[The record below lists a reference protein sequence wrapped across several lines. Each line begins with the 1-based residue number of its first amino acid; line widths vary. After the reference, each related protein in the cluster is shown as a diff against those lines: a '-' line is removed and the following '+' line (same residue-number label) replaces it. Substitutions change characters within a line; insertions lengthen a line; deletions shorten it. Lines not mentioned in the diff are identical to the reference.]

1 MQPGLTSPPPLLP
14 EILRLNARWRSTS
27 PALVSDHE
35 TLSWAEFHRR
45 TNALANSL
53 AACGLNPGDAI
64 ALVMSNSV
72 DMAVVIAAA
81 IKAGLVTAPLNTSIL
96 PSAMI
101 SMIGDAGA
109 RAVIASPVFA
119 KGLETAAAGGG
130 YELPPLRLLDR
141 GNLTGWRTLSSLIEE
156 SSSAEPDWTPHRDHP
171 LNIIYSSGT
180 TGMPKGIL
188 HTHGTRLDWAYDLAI
203 ALRYHSGAR
212 TLVTLGLY
220 SNISWVMMLCTWLC
234 GGTLFIRESFSAAD
248 MLEQT
253 ASNGITHTAMVP
265 VQYQRI
271 LDDPAFDPEKL
282 ASLQYV
288 MSCGAPLLPYTKSAW
303 LEVCPGVIE
312 LYGLTEGLITTLDP
326 EDAPGRLASVGKPV
340 AGTDIKILDD
350 NDRECPAGTSGEIV
364 GRGRIAMPGYHNRPD
379 ATAEA
384 AWIDED
390 GQAWLRTG
398 DIGQLDGDG
407 FLYIVDRKKDMIVS
421 GGQNIY
427 PRDIESVLIGH
438 DAVADVA
445 VIGVPDT
452 EWGETPIAIIIP
464 ANGHHPDAAALIGWA
479 NERLGR
485 QQRLRSAYF
494 IDELPRNANGKVMK
508 RELRERFSA
517 NCPVRL

>member
-1 MQPGLTSPPPLLP
+1 MQPGLTSPSPLLP
-14 EILRLNARWRSTS
+14 EILRLNARWRGTS

-45 TNALANSL
+45 TNALANGF
-53 AACGLNPGDAI
+53 AACGLTPGDSL

-81 IKAGLVTAPLNTSIL
+81 IKAGFVTAPLNTNIL
-96 PSAMI
+96 PSAMT
-101 SMIGDAGA
+101 SMIEDAGA
-109 RAVIASPVFA
+109 RAVIASPGFA
-119 KGLETAAAGGG
+119 EALEAAAASGGG
-130 YELPPLRLLDR
+130 ELPPLRFLDK
-141 GNLTGWRTLSSLIEE
+141 GSLSGWRTLSSLIDE
-156 SSSAEPDWTPHRDHP
+156 SDPAGPDWTPDRAHP

-188 HTHGTRLDWAYDLAI
+188 HTHGTRLDWSYDLAI

-234 GGTLFIRESFSAAD
+234 GGTLFIRESFSAED
-248 MLEQT
+248 VLEQT
-253 ASNGITHTAMVP
+253 AGNGITHTAMVP

-282 ASLQYV
+282 TSLQYV
-288 MSCGAPLLPYTKSAW
+288 MSCGAPLLAHTKSAW
-303 LEVCPGVIE
+303 LEICPGVIE

-350 NDRECPAGTSGEIV
+350 ADRECPPGTAGEIV

-398 DIGQLDGDG
+398 DIGQLDEDG

-427 PRDIESVLIGH
+427 PRDLESILIEH
-438 DAVADVA
+438 ADVADVA
-445 VIGVPDT
+445 VIGVPHP
-452 EWGETPIAIIIP
+452 EWGETPLAIIVP
-464 ANGHHPDAAALIGWA
+464 ADGHPPDAAAIIGWT
-479 NERLGR
+479 NDRLGK
-485 QQRLRSAYF
+485 QQRLRGVRF
-494 IDELPRNANGKVMK
+494 IDELPRNANGKVLK
-508 RELRERFSA
+508 RELRQRYSGKQ
-517 NCPVRL
+517 

>member
-1 MQPGLTSPPPLLP
+1 MQPGLTSPSPLFS
-14 EILRLNARWRSTS
+14 EILRLNARWRGSS
-27 PALVSDHE
+27 AALVSDNE
-35 TLSWAEFHRR
+35 TLSWAEFHLR
-45 TNALANSL
+45 TNALANGFY
-53 AACGLNPGDAI
+53 ACGLKPGDAI
-64 ALVMSNSV
+64 ALAMTNSV
-72 DMAVVIAAA
+72 DMALVIAAA
-81 IKAGLVTAPLNTSIL
+81 IRAGLVTAPLNTSIL

-109 RAVIASPVFA
+109 KAVIASPGFA
-119 KGLETAAAGGG
+119 EALETAAAQAGR
-130 YELPPLRLLDR
+130 ELPPLRLLDTGIR
-141 GNLTGWRTLSSLIEE
+141 TGWQTLSSLCHGADQ
-156 SSSAEPDWTPHRDHP
+156 SGPDWQASRDHP

-180 TGMPKGIL
+180 TGTPKGIL
-188 HTHGTRLDWAYDLAI
+188 HTHGTRLDWACDLSL

-234 GGTLFIRESFSAAD
+234 GGTLFIRDSFSAED
-248 MLEQT
+248 VLEQT
-253 ASNGITHTAMVP
+253 ARHRITHTAMVP

-271 LDDPAFDPEKL
+271 LDHPAFSPEKL
-282 ASLQYV
+282 ASFQYV
-288 MSCGAPLLPYTKSAW
+288 MSCGAPLLPHTKSAW
-303 LEVCPGVIE
+303 LDFCPGVIE

-340 AGTDIKILDD
+340 TGTDIKILDE
-350 NDRECPAGTSGEIV
+350 NDRECPAGTAGEIV

-384 AWIDED
+384 AWIDGE

-398 DIGQLDGDG
+398 DIGQLDEDG
-407 FLYIVDRKKDMIVS
+407 FLYIVDRKKDMIVT

-445 VIGVPDT
+445 VIGVPDDK
-452 EWGETPIAIIIP
+452 WGETPVAVIVP
-464 ANGHHPDAAALIGWA
+464 ANGHPPDAATLVSWA

-485 QQRLRSAYF
+485 QQRLRGVHF
-494 IDELPRNANGKVMK
+494 MDELPRNANGKVLK
-508 RELRERFSA
+508 RELRDRF
-517 NCPVRL
+517 REI

>member
-1 MQPGLTSPPPLLP
+1 MQPRLTSPSPLFP
-14 EILRLNARWRSTS
+14 EILRLNARWRGTS

-35 TLSWAEFHRR
+35 TLSWAEFDLRCD
-45 TNALANSL
+45 ALANGL
-53 AACGLNPGDAI
+53 YACGLKPGDTI

-72 DMAVVIAAA
+72 DMALVIAAA
-81 IKAGLVTAPLNTSIL
+81 IRAGFVTAPLNTSVL

-101 SMIGDAGA
+101 SMIGDSGA
-109 RAVIASPVFA
+109 AAIVASPDFA
-119 KGLETAAAGGG
+119 EALENAASAASRKLPALRFLDQESQAGWPTLASLYTNDTLAG
-130 YELPPLRLLDR
+130 PV
-141 GNLTGWRTLSSLIEE
+141 WRAS
-156 SSSAEPDWTPHRDHP
+156 RDHP

-188 HTHGTRLDWAYDLAI
+188 HTHGTRLDWAYDLAL

-248 MLEQT
+248 VLEQT
-253 ASNGITHTAMVP
+253 AGNGITHTAMVP

-288 MSCGAPLLPYTKSAW
+288 MSCGAPLLAHTKSAW
-303 LEVCPGVIE
+303 LEICPGVIE

-340 AGTDIKILDD
+340 AGTDIRILDD
-350 NDRECPAGTSGEIV
+350 NNRECPAGMAGEIV

-384 AWIDED
+384 TWIDED

-427 PRDIESVLIGH
+427 PRDLESVLIEHAG
-438 DAVADVA
+438 VADVA
-445 VIGVPDT
+445 VIGVPDDQ
-452 EWGETPIAIIIP
+452 WGETPVAIIVP
-464 ANGHHPDAAALIGWA
+464 ANGHQPDAVTLIGWA
-479 NERLGR
+479 NERLGK
-485 QQRLRSAYF
+485 QQKLRGAHF
-494 IDELPRNANGKVMK
+494 IDELPRNANGKVLK
-508 RELRERFSA
+508 RELRERF
-517 NCPVRL
+517 RGT